1 MNNFLRE
8 LRIEL
13 NRRNLYQSEID
24 EIVSYY
30 EEIINDRLYLIKLD
44 KWALKVKDLI
54 KYYDTS
60 ERQFQRKFV
69 RRFGAGTEK

>member
-1 MNNFLRE
+1 MKG
-8 LRIEL
+8 
-13 NRRNLYQSEID
+13 
-24 EIVSYY
+24 Y

-69 RRFGAGTEK
+69 RRFAKTLINYHENSCGRLPSKIWGF